1 MKDQNTAPQAERPLQ
16 KTISPLE
23 VEYTRLLAK
32 YRNLEE
38 RTNRV
43 EKRRITS
50 RIILWLT
57 CALTVYFCY
66 LCQWVSSEFLLSVCA
81 MSIAII
87 ACSLG
92 ILWEKYSNREGDS
105 K

>member
-1 MKDQNTAPQAERPLQ
+1 MKDQNTTTHAERPLQ
-16 KTISPLE
+16 NTISPLE

-32 YRNLEE
+32 CRNLEE

-66 LCQWVSSEFLLSVCA
+66 LCQWVSSEFLLYVCA

>member
-1 MKDQNTAPQAERPLQ
+1 MKDQNTTPQAERPLQ
-16 KTISPLE
+16 KIISPLE

-32 YRNLEE
+32 YRNLED

-43 EKRRITS
+43 EKRHITY

-66 LCQWVSSEFLLSVCA
+66 LCQWVNSEFLLSVCA

-87 ACSLG
+87 ASSLG
-92 ILWEKYSNREGDS
+92 ILWEKYNNREGDS